1 MRALQGIVSQYIL
14 LLLLDFEKVL
24 ELNEYF
30 TFDRELLDFLVNTLE
45 DLESNMDWYKKN
57 RSTEDSQYP
66 LVGERFDI
74 FLWHVILSYI
84 YRVRKLI
91 SFHERPQTF
100 RESLERERSGS
111 VVTIP
116 PEFRGDWVNIN
127 KPIVL
132 LYSLMNIN
140 IDVRII
146 RVYARC

>member
-1 MRALQGIVSQYIL
+1 
-14 LLLLDFEKVL
+14 LLDFEKVL

-100 RESLERERSGS
+100 RERSGS

-116 PEFRGDWVNIN
+116 PEFRGDWVYIN

-132 LYSLMNIN
+132 LSTLL
-140 IDVRII
+140 
-146 RVYARC
+146 